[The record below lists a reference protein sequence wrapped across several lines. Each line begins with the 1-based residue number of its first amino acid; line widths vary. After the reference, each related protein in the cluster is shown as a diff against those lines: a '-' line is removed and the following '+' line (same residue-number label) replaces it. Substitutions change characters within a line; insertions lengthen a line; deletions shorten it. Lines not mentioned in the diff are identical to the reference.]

1 MIFCIQPEKN
11 FTKTVKTF
19 QMWINKTTYI
29 VYIIKNAYNR
39 EDISFRKEKLSKR
52 KSILSENY
60 RKNRY
65 NKKADYI
72 FKQPDKMFLIE
83 Q

>member
-1 MIFCIQPEKN
+1 
-11 FTKTVKTF
+11 
-19 QMWINKTTYI
+19 MWINKTTWT

-39 EDISFRKEKLSKR
+39 EDISFRKEKLLKR
-52 KSILSENY
+52 KSILSANY
-60 RKNRY
+60 RKNGY

-83 Q
+83 P

>member
-1 MIFCIQPEKN
+1 MKN
-11 FTKTVKTF
+11 TY
-19 QMWINKTTYI
+19 NK
-29 VYIIKNAYNR
+29 R
-39 EDISFRKEKLSKR
+39 DISFRKEKLSKR

>member
-1 MIFCIQPEKN
+1 MKN
-11 FTKTVKTF
+11 TY
-19 QMWINKTTYI
+19 NKR
-29 VYIIKNAYNR
+29 N
-39 EDISFRKEKLSKR
+39 ISFRKEKLLKR

-60 RKNRY
+60 RKNGY

-83 Q
+83 P